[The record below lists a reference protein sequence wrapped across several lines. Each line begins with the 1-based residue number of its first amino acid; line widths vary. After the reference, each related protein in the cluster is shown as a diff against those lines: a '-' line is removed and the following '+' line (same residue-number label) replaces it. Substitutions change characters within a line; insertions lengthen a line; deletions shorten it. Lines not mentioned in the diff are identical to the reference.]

1 MKKRI
6 ILTSVLS
13 IAMCLSLIVGATMA
27 FFGSES
33 KANISV
39 TGANVNVVASIDPA
53 TGFTTYSNG
62 KTSEELGYPNG
73 EFENGGTASIDEEG
87 ALVLNAISAGDSV
100 KVRVDIYNDSNIR
113 IQYRARVVCEEGE
126 EFLELF
132 EIENDIRH
140 MAWQIAEI
148 GNDLKDEIVEVTIG
162 LPEDVNLEDFE
173 GQTIKFAIVVEAVQA
188 NAETTDDVI
197 VYEPEEGNTPADNGA
212 DLQNIMASGLEA
224 GASVYLGAGEYA
236 IESALTIP
244 NGVSLYGVQRGNAA
258 ETWANDENAEKTIIT
273 LTQDSDEVLTVTNSG
288 TIIDGIMVNGGT
300 EFYTKGIFVQGSE
313 TLTGIEIRNS
323 AVVECANDG
332 ISVQNTDGAVIENC
346 YVDTVYDCG
355 IVLENYSNSDGVTAY
370 IRDNVVKNVGR
381 LWTAN
386 GSQNGA
392 IAVRGNDDFG
402 CKGDVVVSGN
412 TVENVLSTANDL
424 GTSAIVVEK
433 IHGGGVVTIADNT
446 VKNVSQ
452 GISVYKFCSVAD
464 ADKVVISGNA
474 IENADN
480 FGIATGTLNFYETP
494 VIDTVEITGNT
505 FTGKVPANGNVYLE
519 QTNRYNETTVDWLVI
534 VNGVE
539 FTDETVDAN
548 LSLIS
553 TAAELSALAGKVNA
567 GDAYS
572 GKTVA
577 LVSDIDLSEVEWAPM
592 NTFSGTFDGNGFTI
606 SGIELNNTAE
616 TAGYYGGL
624 FVVLSGATVQDVEIK
639 ADIATGGW
647 AGILAGLVDAN
658 SNVTGVITRGSV
670 IGTGE
675 STSVAG
681 LCEYVRSSTISGC
694 VNYADVTSND
704 VFDDGSNDP
713 EGEIKVSQYAA
724 GIACEVAGS
733 TISGCRNEGDI
744 TATPKEGHLGGTYIG
759 GIAAY
764 IKNGSTLSI
773 CTNSGKIEITSGYY
787 GEAGGIVGSV
797 WFESAAL
804 QTVSA
809 CTNSGAVSVTSSDAY
824 AGGIAGTAYAA
835 AVVGYLDE
843 EKEQP
848 IYGGCDVVF
857 ENNTNTETGVITITP
872 EADYESYNVPAAGG
886 IIGWVAQFVAE
897 DGTLSFR
904 TEGTNVS
911 NAPMPTN
918 ATEARESELDD
929 VIGMFATVT
938 YDMDN
943 TLSISDAESLFAF
956 AATVAG
962 GDDFQ
967 GKIVVLTDD
976 IDLSGQTWTPIDD
989 FYGTFDG
996 AGHTISNL
1004 TVEGNENYAGLFGD
1018 CRKGTESG
1026 GGMHHLTI
1034 RNLTLSNAKISG
1046 NESVAAVVAASS
1058 NVTIEN
1064 VTVQN
1069 SVINGQKYV
1078 GGILGYSYGNG
1089 TPSIAECKAI
1099 GVTLSIGETGG
1110 AIVGFL
1116 EHGSIN
1122 DCLVQDCTLSGTENI
1137 GCVAGRFSSGDHGVV
1152 TYDNLAIANTT
1163 INGAEADN
1171 IWGEHLGI

>member
-624 FVVLSGATVQDVEIK
+624 FVVLSGATVQDVEVTANIV
-639 ADIATGGW
+639 TGGW

-670 IGTGE
+670 IGAGE

-694 VNYADVTSND
+694 VNYADVTSKN
-704 VFDDGSNDP
+704 VFDSAGT
-713 EGEIKVSQYAA
+713 KVSQYAA

-744 TATPKEGHLGGTYIG
+744 TATPAEGHWGGTYIG
-759 GIAAY
+759 GIAGY
-764 IKNGSTLSI
+764 IKNGSSLSN

-787 GEAGGIVGSV
+787 GEAGGIVGSI

-804 QTVSA
+804 QTVSG

-824 AGGIAGTAYAA
+824 AGGIAGTAYTVAEDSSTSQVA
-835 AVVGYLDE
+835 LTGNINEGAITMTPADTDVNE
-843 EKEQP
+843 
-848 IYGGCDVVF
+848 GG
-857 ENNTNTETGVITITP
+857 NI
-872 EADYESYNVPAAGG
+872 PAAGG
-886 IIGWVAQFVAE
+886 IIGWATSLDGSFVQKDNASS
-897 DGTLSFR
+897 GIV
-904 TEGTNVS
+904 TNDS
-911 NAPMPTN
+911 TK
-918 ATEARESELDD
+918 R
-929 VIGMFATVT
+929 
-938 YDMDN
+938 
-943 TLSISDAESLFAF
+943 
-956 AATVAG
+956 
-962 GDDFQ
+962 
-967 GKIVVLTDD
+967 
-976 IDLSGQTWTPIDD
+976 GQT
-989 FYGTFDG
+989 
-996 AGHTISNL
+996 
-1004 TVEGNENYAGLFGD
+1004 GN
-1018 CRKGTESG
+1018 
-1026 GGMHHLTI
+1026 I
-1034 RNLTLSNAKISG
+1034 I
-1046 NESVAAVVAASS
+1046 
-1058 NVTIEN
+1058 
-1064 VTVQN
+1064 
-1069 SVINGQKYV
+1069 
-1078 GGILGYSYGNG
+1078 GILE
-1089 TPSIAECKAI
+1089 AE
-1099 GVTLSIGETGG
+1099 
-1110 AIVGFL
+1110 
-1116 EHGSIN
+1116 
-1122 DCLVQDCTLSGTENI
+1122 
-1137 GCVAGRFSSGDHGVV
+1137 
-1152 TYDNLAIANTT
+1152 
-1163 INGAEADN
+1163 
-1171 IWGEHLGI
+1171 